1 MCWADRL
8 ALVWAGFLTFVYFV
22 MCGGPGGPIDPKF
35 WYCTPLVWLYFAAP
49 IWLLLRGL
57 RWTFHRGA

>member
-8 ALVWAGFLTFVYFV
+8 ALVWAGFLTFGYLVMCHGSDGLDPVFWHGLPLLMLWFV
-22 MCGGPGGPIDPKF
+22 M
-35 WYCTPLVWLYFAAP
+35 P